1 MPRETSTQVVS
12 AFVAA
17 IEGKDLDSALAL
29 VTEDVVY
36 DNVPLGEVRGPEG
49 IRAALARILTS
60 AERVEWLVHH
70 QVGEADVVMNE
81 RLDRFLLPAGGS
93 RSRSPACSCCATG
106 ASRCGAT
113 TSTPLPTGGRPRAP
127 NRTQNLRRRRDCR
140 RTQTGDRPA
149 RGSRR
154 YLRQEVKLLL
164 TVAAQVSRR

>member
-29 VTEDVVY
+29 VAEDVVY

-81 RLDRFLLPAGGS
+81 RLDRFLVAGRWIEVPVAGLFVL
-93 RSRSPACSCCATG
+93 RDGRIALWRDYFDAATYRRQT
-106 ASRCGAT
+106 AS
-113 TSTPLPTGGRPRAP
+113 S
-127 NRTQNLRRRRDCR
+127 
-140 RTQTGDRPA
+140 
-149 RGSRR
+149 
-154 YLRQEVKLLL
+154 E
-164 TVAAQVSRR
+164 